1 MKRKRKRDWNW
12 VKGELDWAWNGGR
25 RLWIIA
31 GMVTGAVPGG
41 ALGTYGFFNLKAG
54 AVDIAISGGEPVLHL
69 RHHPLRSGHRGQLVD
84 GPGTNQRHLRG
95 QTETRG
101 RGTE

>member
-31 GMVTGAVPGG
+31 GMVTGALPGG
-41 ALGTYGFFNLKAG
+41 VLGTYGFFKPEG
-54 AVDIAISGGEPVLHL
+54 VCGGHRNILL
-69 RHHPLRSGHRGQLVD
+69 RLGFHPLRSGHRGQLVD
-84 GPGTNQRHLRG
+84 GPGTDQRHLRG
-95 QTETRG
+95 QAETTG